1 MQQDRNNSRR
11 PSSSIQQNSAR
22 RQGKSRK
29 AYDWTQD
36 RRPSN
41 QNRRR
46 TQGYQEQTLDFSGGN
61 VTFENHSSGY
71 ADNSIQFPQQTARR
85 PNNQNQSRRQGQQR
99 SQRPRQNTTAY
110 PTNGSRPRNG
120 QRPQNVQSARRPQS
134 GGRYRPTEANLRS
147 PARREGRKKR
157 RLTRAAVR
165 RRRAIRRLTAL
176 ALLLCVIG
184 VGVYLTVTMLFKIN
198 TLEVAV
204 DGEVVQE
211 VGGYSSA
218 EILQAR
224 GVHAEE
230 NIFSFDP
237 AEKAAALEKQ
247 FPLLENIRVERDY
260 PGTVVVR
267 VTEAQPAW
275 AMQTSSGWLTLS
287 GGLKILEKDSAQP
300 AGLPTLYGGE
310 PVSAEPGEQLT
321 FAAEPKADSTPDS
334 AADSSA
340 SGTVEEEADQ
350 RLESLNTLLAALDA
364 AGMSADVTRI
374 EFADV
379 DEMAFLYQ
387 DRISVWLGTLNE
399 LEYKLKL
406 AKHVLLN
413 EDGKGCA
420 ATDTGKLDFTH
431 ISMSSTRKFTF
442 AQGEPE
448 LPSGYIVPEPVEET
462 PAEEGVTGETADGT
476 ADAPTQIILGK
487 GFEVAADAEHFAFSI
502 DGKHIAIDGG
512 NNPISGDNY
521 NISRTASDKSL
532 FELTNG
538 ASLKLTHL
546 DIYGNADAH
555 LAEVACIFVR
565 ASCKLTLGNGFELY
579 SGNGNESGRQV
590 HRRCGPDPRV
600 L

>member
-1 MQQDRNNSRR
+1 MQQDRNKSRR
-11 PSSSIQQNSAR
+11 PSSSIQQNSAQR
-22 RQGKSRK
+22 KGKPRK

-46 TQGYQEQTLDFSGGN
+46 TQGYQEQMLDFSGGN

-184 VGVYLTVTMLFKIN
+184 VGIYLTVTMLFKIN

-218 EILQAR
+218 EILQAL

-260 PGTVVVR
+260 PNTVVVR
-267 VTEAQPAW
+267 TNAATAVY
-275 AMQTSSGWLTLS
+275 AMQTSGGWLSLS
-287 GGLKILEKDSAQP
+287 AGLKILDKDSAQP
-300 AGLPTLYGGE
+300 DLIILCGGE
-310 PVSAEPGEQLT
+310 PVSTTPGTQLEFET
-321 FAAEPKADSTPDS
+321 GPSGPSSGSAASDS
-334 AADSSA
+334 AASS
-340 SGTVEEEADQ
+340 EAGPPTDK
-350 RLESLNTLLAALDA
+350 RLESLNTLLTALDSSEL
-364 AGMSADVTRI
+364 GADVTRI
-374 EFADV
+374 EFEDP
-379 DEMAFLYQ
+379 EQMAFLYQ
-387 DRISVWLGTLNE
+387 GRISVLLGTLNE
-399 LEYKLKL
+399 LDYKLRL
-406 AKHVLLN
+406 AKYVLLN
-413 EDGKGCA
+413 EDGKGCSP
-420 ATDTGKLDFTH
+420 TDTGMLDLSH
-431 ISMSSTRKFTF
+431 LSASSSRKFRF
-442 AQGEPE
+442 AQGEPP
-448 LPSGYIVPEPVEET
+448 LPSGWTAPEEPAA
-462 PAEEGVTGETADGT
+462 PAEAEAESQPEEVSGTEPDTEGAEAAPAEDPTA
-476 ADAPTQIILGK
+476 
-487 GFEVAADAEHFAFSI
+487 AAAE
-502 DGKHIAIDGG
+502 
-512 NNPISGDNY
+512 
-521 NISRTASDKSL
+521 
-532 FELTNG
+532 
-538 ASLKLTHL
+538 
-546 DIYGNADAH
+546 
-555 LAEVACIFVR
+555 
-565 ASCKLTLGNGFELY
+565 
-579 SGNGNESGRQV
+579 QQ
-590 HRRCGPDPRV
+590 
-600 L
+600 

>member
-134 GGRYRPTEANLRS
+134 SGRYRPTEANLRS

-198 TLEVAV
+198 TLQVVSDGAV
-204 DGEVVQE
+204 VSE

-218 EILQAR
+218 EILEAL

-237 AEKAAALEKQ
+237 AEKSAALERQ
-247 FPLLENIRVERDY
+247 FPLLENIHVERDY
-260 PGTVVVR
+260 PNTVVVR
-267 VTEAQPAW
+267 ADAATAAY
-275 AMQTSSGWLTLS
+275 AMQTSGGWLSLS
-287 GGLKILEKDSAQP
+287 AGLKILDKTAAQP
-300 AGLPTLYGGE
+300 ELPVLYGGE
-310 PVSAEPGEQLT
+310 PESATPGVQLE
-321 FAAEPKADSTPDS
+321 FAADTPAASDS
-334 AADSSA
+334 AASS
-340 SGTVEEEADQ
+340 EAAAPADK
-350 RLESLNTLLAALDA
+350 RLDSLNTLLTALDSS
-364 AGMSADVTRI
+364 GLGADVTRI
-374 EFADV
+374 EFEDP
-379 DEMAFLYQ
+379 EQMAFLYQ
-387 DRISVWLGTLNE
+387 GRISVLLGTLNE
-399 LEYKLKL
+399 LDYKLRL
-406 AKHVLLN
+406 AKYVLLD
-413 EDGKGCA
+413 EDGKGCSP
-420 ATDTGKLDFTH
+420 TDTGMLDLSH
-431 ISMSSTRKFTF
+431 LSASSTRKFRF
-442 AQGEPE
+442 AQGEPT
-448 LPSGYIVPEPVEET
+448 LPSGYIAPVQ
-462 PAEEGVTGETADGT
+462 AE
-476 ADAPTQIILGK
+476 APTQTEPQPEEASDPEPDTEG
-487 GFEVAADAEHFAFSI
+487 ADAAPADE
-502 DGKHIAIDGG
+502 
-512 NNPISGDNY
+512 P
-521 NISRTASDKSL
+521 TA
-532 FELTNG
+532 T
-538 ASLKLTHL
+538 A
-546 DIYGNADAH
+546 
-555 LAEVACIFVR
+555 AE
-565 ASCKLTLGNGFELY
+565 
-579 SGNGNESGRQV
+579 QQ
-590 HRRCGPDPRV
+590 
-600 L
+600 

>member
-1 MQQDRNNSRR
+1 MQQDRNKSRR

-22 RQGKSRK
+22 RQGKPRK

-120 QRPQNVQSARRPQS
+120 QRPQSS
-134 GGRYRPTEANLRS
+134 GRYRPTEANLRS

-218 EILQAR
+218 EILQAL

-247 FPLLENIRVERDY
+247 FPLLENIQVERDY
-260 PGTVVVR
+260 PNTVVVR
-267 VTEAQPAW
+267 TNAATAVY
-275 AMQTSSGWLTLS
+275 AMQTSGGWLSLS
-287 GGLKILEKDSAQP
+287 AGLKILDQDSAQP
-300 AGLPTLYGGE
+300 DLIILCGGE
-310 PVSAEPGEQLT
+310 PVSTTPGTQLEFET
-321 FAAEPKADSTPDS
+321 GPSGPSSGSAASDS
-334 AADSSA
+334 AASS
-340 SGTVEEEADQ
+340 EAGPPTDK
-350 RLESLNTLLAALDA
+350 RLESLNTLLTALDSSEL
-364 AGMSADVTRI
+364 GADVTRI
-374 EFADV
+374 EFEDP
-379 DEMAFLYQ
+379 EQMAFLYQ
-387 DRISVWLGTLNE
+387 GRISVLLGTLNE
-399 LEYKLKL
+399 LDYKLRL
-406 AKHVLLN
+406 AKYVLIN
-413 EDGKGCA
+413 EDGKGCSP
-420 ATDTGKLDFTH
+420 TDTGMLDLSH
-431 ISMSSTRKFTF
+431 LSASSSRKFRF
-442 AQGEPE
+442 AQGEPT
-448 LPSGYIVPEPVEET
+448 LPSGWTTPEEPAA
-462 PAEEGVTGETADGT
+462 PAEAEAENQPEEAPGTEADTEGAEAAPAEDPTA
-476 ADAPTQIILGK
+476 
-487 GFEVAADAEHFAFSI
+487 AAAE
-502 DGKHIAIDGG
+502 
-512 NNPISGDNY
+512 
-521 NISRTASDKSL
+521 
-532 FELTNG
+532 
-538 ASLKLTHL
+538 
-546 DIYGNADAH
+546 
-555 LAEVACIFVR
+555 
-565 ASCKLTLGNGFELY
+565 
-579 SGNGNESGRQV
+579 QQ
-590 HRRCGPDPRV
+590 
-600 L
+600 

>member
-1 MQQDRNNSRR
+1 MQQDRNKSRR
-11 PSSSIQQNSAR
+11 PSSSIQQNSAQR
-22 RQGKSRK
+22 KGKPRK

-198 TLEVAV
+198 TLQVAV

-218 EILQAR
+218 EILQAL

-260 PGTVVVR
+260 PNTVVVR
-267 VTEAQPAW
+267 TNAAAAVY
-275 AMQTSSGWLTLS
+275 AMQTSGGWLSLS
-287 GGLKILEKDSAQP
+287 AGLKILDQDSAQP
-300 AGLPTLYGGE
+300 DLIILCGGE
-310 PVSAEPGEQLT
+310 PVSTTPGTQLEFET
-321 FAAEPKADSTPDS
+321 GPSGPSSGSAASDS
-334 AADSSA
+334 AASS
-340 SGTVEEEADQ
+340 EAGPPTDK
-350 RLESLNTLLAALDA
+350 RLESLNTLLTALDSSEL
-364 AGMSADVTRI
+364 GADVTRI
-374 EFADV
+374 EFEDP
-379 DEMAFLYQ
+379 EQMAFLYQ
-387 DRISVWLGTLNE
+387 GRISVLLGTLNE
-399 LEYKLKL
+399 LDYKLRL
-406 AKHVLLN
+406 AKYVLLN
-413 EDGKGCA
+413 EDGKGCSP
-420 ATDTGKLDFTH
+420 TDTGMLDLSH
-431 ISMSSTRKFTF
+431 LSASSSRKFRF
-442 AQGEPE
+442 AQGEPT
-448 LPSGYIVPEPVEET
+448 LPSGWTAPEEPAA
-462 PAEEGVTGETADGT
+462 PAEAEAENQPEEAPGTEPDTEGAEAAPAEDPTA
-476 ADAPTQIILGK
+476 
-487 GFEVAADAEHFAFSI
+487 AAAE
-502 DGKHIAIDGG
+502 
-512 NNPISGDNY
+512 
-521 NISRTASDKSL
+521 
-532 FELTNG
+532 
-538 ASLKLTHL
+538 
-546 DIYGNADAH
+546 
-555 LAEVACIFVR
+555 
-565 ASCKLTLGNGFELY
+565 
-579 SGNGNESGRQV
+579 QQ
-590 HRRCGPDPRV
+590 
-600 L
+600 

>member
-11 PSSSIQQNSAR
+11 TGQQNSAR
-22 RQGKSRK
+22 RQGKPRK

-211 VGGYSSA
+211 VGGYSSSQ
-218 EILQAR
+218 ILQAL
-224 GVHAEE
+224 GVQTEE

-237 AEKAAALEKQ
+237 AAKEAELEKQ
-247 FPLLENIRVERDY
+247 FPLLESIRVVRDY
-260 PGTVVVR
+260 PNTVVVQ
-267 VTEAQPAW
+267 VTEAVPTY
-275 AMQTSSGWLTLS
+275 AMQTKSGWLTLS
-287 GGLKILEKDSAQP
+287 DQFKILACESAQP
-300 AGLPTLYGGE
+300 EELKTLYGGE
-310 PVSAEPGEQLT
+310 PVSVTPGDQLT
-321 FAAEPKADSTPDS
+321 FAAQAAPAASDASGS
-334 AADSSA
+334 AADSAAASA
-340 SGTVEEEADQ
+340 
-350 RLESLNTLLAALDA
+350 AASAAVQTDDRLDA
-364 AGMSADVTRI
+364 LNELQAKLEEYGMLDDVTRM
-374 EFADV
+374 EFADT
-379 DEMAFLYQ
+379 DQMAFLYQ
-387 DRISVWLGTLNE
+387 DRVSVLLGTRNDLD
-399 LEYKLKL
+399 YKLDR
-406 AKHVLLN
+406 ARYVLTN
-413 EDGKGCA
+413 ADGKGCA
-420 ATDTGKLDFTH
+420 PTDTGRLDFSH
-431 ISMSSTRKFTF
+431 VSAGSTRKIYF
-442 AQGEPE
+442 AQGQPT
-448 LPSGYIVPEPVEET
+448 LPSGYVVPEKTVPEEPDTSAAEDTAADGAEDAAAAQPADDTAAAAEET
-462 PAEEGVTGETADGT
+462 PLTEPARMTANNEE
-476 ADAPTQIILGK
+476 
-487 GFEVAADAEHFAFSI
+487 
-502 DGKHIAIDGG
+502 
-512 NNPISGDNY
+512 NPM
-521 NISRTASDKSL
+521 
-532 FELTNG
+532 
-538 ASLKLTHL
+538 
-546 DIYGNADAH
+546 
-555 LAEVACIFVR
+555 
-565 ASCKLTLGNGFELY
+565 
-579 SGNGNESGRQV
+579 
-590 HRRCGPDPRV
+590 
-600 L
+600 

>member
-1 MQQDRNNSRR
+1 MQQDRDKSRR
-11 PSSSIQQNSAR
+11 PSSSIRQNSAR
-22 RQGKSRK
+22 RQEKPRK

-41 QNRRR
+41 QDRRR

-85 PNNQNQSRRQGQQR
+85 PNNQSQSRRQGQQR

-218 EILQAR
+218 EILQAL

-260 PGTVVVR
+260 PNTVVVR
-267 VTEAQPAW
+267 TNAAAAVY
-275 AMQTSSGWLTLS
+275 AMQTSGGWLSLS
-287 GGLKILEKDSAQP
+287 AGLKILDKDSAQP
-300 AGLPTLYGGE
+300 DLIILCGGE
-310 PVSAEPGEQLT
+310 PVSTTPGTQLEFET
-321 FAAEPKADSTPDS
+321 GPSGPSSGSAASDS
-334 AADSSA
+334 AASS
-340 SGTVEEEADQ
+340 EAGPPTDK
-350 RLESLNTLLAALDA
+350 RLESLNTLLTALDSSEL
-364 AGMSADVTRI
+364 GADVTRI
-374 EFADV
+374 EFEDP
-379 DEMAFLYQ
+379 EQMAFLYQ
-387 DRISVWLGTLNE
+387 GRISVLLGTLNE
-399 LEYKLKL
+399 LDYKLRL
-406 AKHVLLN
+406 AKYVLLN
-413 EDGKGCA
+413 EDGKGCSP
-420 ATDTGKLDFTH
+420 TDTGMLDLSH
-431 ISMSSTRKFTF
+431 LSASSSRKFRF
-442 AQGEPE
+442 AQGEPT
-448 LPSGYIVPEPVEET
+448 LPSGWTAPEEPAA
-462 PAEEGVTGETADGT
+462 PAEAEAENQPEEAPGTEPDTEGAEAAPAEDPTA
-476 ADAPTQIILGK
+476 
-487 GFEVAADAEHFAFSI
+487 AAAE
-502 DGKHIAIDGG
+502 
-512 NNPISGDNY
+512 
-521 NISRTASDKSL
+521 
-532 FELTNG
+532 
-538 ASLKLTHL
+538 
-546 DIYGNADAH
+546 
-555 LAEVACIFVR
+555 
-565 ASCKLTLGNGFELY
+565 
-579 SGNGNESGRQV
+579 QQ
-590 HRRCGPDPRV
+590 
-600 L
+600 

>member
-1 MQQDRNNSRR
+1 MQQDRNKSRR
-11 PSSSIQQNSAR
+11 PSSSIQQNSTR
-22 RQGKSRK
+22 RQGKPRK

-41 QNRRR
+41 QDRRR

-120 QRPQNVQSARRPQS
+120 QRSQNVQSARRPQS

-218 EILQAR
+218 EILQAL

-260 PGTVVVR
+260 PNTVVVR
-267 VTEAQPAW
+267 TNAATAVY
-275 AMQTSSGWLTLS
+275 AMQTSGGWLSLS
-287 GGLKILEKDSAQP
+287 AGLKILDQDSAQP
-300 AGLPTLYGGE
+300 DLIILCGGE
-310 PVSAEPGEQLT
+310 PVSTTPGTQLEFET
-321 FAAEPKADSTPDS
+321 GPSGPSSGSAASDS
-334 AADSSA
+334 AASS
-340 SGTVEEEADQ
+340 EAGPPTDK
-350 RLESLNTLLAALDA
+350 RLESLNTLLTALDSSEL
-364 AGMSADVTRI
+364 GADVTRI
-374 EFADV
+374 EFEDP
-379 DEMAFLYQ
+379 EQMAFLYQ
-387 DRISVWLGTLNE
+387 GRISVLLGTLNE
-399 LEYKLKL
+399 LDYKLRL
-406 AKHVLLN
+406 AKYVLLN
-413 EDGKGCA
+413 EDGKGCSP
-420 ATDTGKLDFTH
+420 TDTGMLDLSH
-431 ISMSSTRKFTF
+431 LSASSSRKFRF
-442 AQGEPE
+442 AQGEPT
-448 LPSGYIVPEPVEET
+448 LPSGWTAPEEPAA
-462 PAEEGVTGETADGT
+462 PAEAEAESQPEEAPGTEPDTEGAEAAPAEDPTA
-476 ADAPTQIILGK
+476 
-487 GFEVAADAEHFAFSI
+487 AAAE
-502 DGKHIAIDGG
+502 
-512 NNPISGDNY
+512 
-521 NISRTASDKSL
+521 
-532 FELTNG
+532 
-538 ASLKLTHL
+538 
-546 DIYGNADAH
+546 
-555 LAEVACIFVR
+555 
-565 ASCKLTLGNGFELY
+565 
-579 SGNGNESGRQV
+579 QQ
-590 HRRCGPDPRV
+590 
-600 L
+600 

>member
-1 MQQDRNNSRR
+1 MQQDRNKSRR
-11 PSSSIQQNSAR
+11 PSSSIQQNSAQR
-22 RQGKSRK
+22 KGKPRK

-71 ADNSIQFPQQTARR
+71 ADNSIRFPQQTARR

-110 PTNGSRPRNG
+110 PTNGSRPSNG

-218 EILQAR
+218 EILQAL
-224 GVHAEE
+224 GVYAEE

-260 PGTVVVR
+260 PNTVVVR
-267 VTEAQPAW
+267 TNAATAVY
-275 AMQTSSGWLTLS
+275 AMQTSGGWLSLS
-287 GGLKILEKDSAQP
+287 AGLKILDKDSAQP
-300 AGLPTLYGGE
+300 DLIILCGGE
-310 PVSAEPGEQLT
+310 PVSTTPGTQLEFET
-321 FAAEPKADSTPDS
+321 GPSGPSSGSAASDS
-334 AADSSA
+334 AASS
-340 SGTVEEEADQ
+340 EAGPPTDK
-350 RLESLNTLLAALDA
+350 RLESLNTLLTALDSSELG
-364 AGMSADVTRI
+364 AGVTRI
-374 EFADV
+374 EFEDP
-379 DEMAFLYQ
+379 EQMAFLYQ
-387 DRISVWLGTLNE
+387 GRISVLLGTLNE
-399 LEYKLKL
+399 LDYKLRL
-406 AKHVLLN
+406 AKYVLLN
-413 EDGKGCA
+413 EDGKGCSP
-420 ATDTGKLDFTH
+420 TDTGMLDLSH
-431 ISMSSTRKFTF
+431 LSASSSRKFRF
-442 AQGEPE
+442 AQGEPT
-448 LPSGYIVPEPVEET
+448 LPSGWTAPEEPAA
-462 PAEEGVTGETADGT
+462 PAEAEAESQPEEASGTEPDTEGAEAAPAEDPTA
-476 ADAPTQIILGK
+476 
-487 GFEVAADAEHFAFSI
+487 AAAE
-502 DGKHIAIDGG
+502 
-512 NNPISGDNY
+512 
-521 NISRTASDKSL
+521 
-532 FELTNG
+532 
-538 ASLKLTHL
+538 
-546 DIYGNADAH
+546 
-555 LAEVACIFVR
+555 
-565 ASCKLTLGNGFELY
+565 
-579 SGNGNESGRQV
+579 QQ
-590 HRRCGPDPRV
+590 
-600 L
+600 

>member
-1 MQQDRNNSRR
+1 MQQDRNKSRR
-11 PSSSIQQNSAR
+11 PSSSIQQNSAQR
-22 RQGKSRK
+22 KGKPRK

-46 TQGYQEQTLDFSGGN
+46 TQGYHEQTLDFSGGN

-120 QRPQNVQSARRPQS
+120 QRPQNVQSARRSQS

-218 EILQAR
+218 EILQAL

-260 PGTVVVR
+260 PNTVVVR
-267 VTEAQPAW
+267 TNAATAVY
-275 AMQTSSGWLTLS
+275 AMQTSSGWLSLS
-287 GGLKILEKDSAQP
+287 AGLKILDQDSAQP
-300 AGLPTLYGGE
+300 DLIILCGGE
-310 PVSAEPGEQLT
+310 PVSTTPGTQLEFET
-321 FAAEPKADSTPDS
+321 GPSGPSSGSAASDS
-334 AADSSA
+334 AASS
-340 SGTVEEEADQ
+340 EAGPPTDK
-350 RLESLNTLLAALDA
+350 RLESLNTLLTALDSSEL
-364 AGMSADVTRI
+364 GADVTRI
-374 EFADV
+374 EFEDP
-379 DEMAFLYQ
+379 EQMAFLYQ
-387 DRISVWLGTLNE
+387 GRISVLLGTLNE
-399 LEYKLKL
+399 LDYKLRL
-406 AKHVLLN
+406 AKYVLLN
-413 EDGKGCA
+413 EDGKGCSP
-420 ATDTGKLDFTH
+420 TDTGMLDLSH
-431 ISMSSTRKFTF
+431 LSASSSRKFRF
-442 AQGEPE
+442 AQGEPT
-448 LPSGYIVPEPVEET
+448 LPSGWTAPEEPAA
-462 PAEEGVTGETADGT
+462 PAEAEAESQPEEASGTEPDTEGAEAAPAEDPTA
-476 ADAPTQIILGK
+476 
-487 GFEVAADAEHFAFSI
+487 AAAE
-502 DGKHIAIDGG
+502 
-512 NNPISGDNY
+512 
-521 NISRTASDKSL
+521 
-532 FELTNG
+532 
-538 ASLKLTHL
+538 
-546 DIYGNADAH
+546 
-555 LAEVACIFVR
+555 
-565 ASCKLTLGNGFELY
+565 
-579 SGNGNESGRQV
+579 QQ
-590 HRRCGPDPRV
+590 
-600 L
+600 

>member
-11 PSSSIQQNSAR
+11 TGQQNSAR
-22 RQGKSRK
+22 RQGKPRK

-85 PNNQNQSRRQGQQR
+85 SNNQSRRQGQQR

-218 EILQAR
+218 EILQAL

-260 PGTVVVR
+260 PNTVVVR
-267 VTEAQPAW
+267 TNAATAVY
-275 AMQTSSGWLTLS
+275 AMQTSSGWLSLS
-287 GGLKILEKDSAQP
+287 AGLKILDKDSAQP
-300 AGLPTLYGGE
+300 DLIILCGGE
-310 PVSAEPGEQLT
+310 PVSTTPGTQLEFETEPSGPSSGS
-321 FAAEPKADSTPDS
+321 AASDST
-334 AADSSA
+334 ASS
-340 SGTVEEEADQ
+340 EAGPPTDK
-350 RLESLNTLLAALDA
+350 RLESLNTLLTALDSSEL
-364 AGMSADVTRI
+364 GADVTRI
-374 EFADV
+374 EFEDP
-379 DEMAFLYQ
+379 EQMAFLYQ
-387 DRISVWLGTLNE
+387 GRISVLLGTLNE
-399 LEYKLKL
+399 LDYKLRL
-406 AKHVLLN
+406 AKYVLLN
-413 EDGKGCA
+413 EDGKGCSP
-420 ATDTGKLDFTH
+420 TDTGMLDLSH
-431 ISMSSTRKFTF
+431 LSASSSRKFRF
-442 AQGEPE
+442 AQGEPT
-448 LPSGYIVPEPVEET
+448 LPSGWTAPEEPAA
-462 PAEEGVTGETADGT
+462 PAEAEAESQPEEVSGTEPDTEGAEAAPAEDPTA
-476 ADAPTQIILGK
+476 
-487 GFEVAADAEHFAFSI
+487 AAAE
-502 DGKHIAIDGG
+502 
-512 NNPISGDNY
+512 
-521 NISRTASDKSL
+521 
-532 FELTNG
+532 
-538 ASLKLTHL
+538 
-546 DIYGNADAH
+546 
-555 LAEVACIFVR
+555 
-565 ASCKLTLGNGFELY
+565 
-579 SGNGNESGRQV
+579 QQ
-590 HRRCGPDPRV
+590 
-600 L
+600 

>member
-11 PSSSIQQNSAR
+11 TGQQNSAR
-22 RQGKSRK
+22 RQGKPRK

-218 EILQAR
+218 EILQAL

-230 NIFSFDP
+230 NIFSFDS

-260 PGTVVVR
+260 PNTVVVR
-267 VTEAQPAW
+267 TNAATAVY
-275 AMQTSSGWLTLS
+275 AMQTSSGWLSLS
-287 GGLKILEKDSAQP
+287 AGLKILDKDSAQP
-300 AGLPTLYGGE
+300 DLIILCGGE
-310 PVSAEPGEQLT
+310 PVSTTPGTQLEFET
-321 FAAEPKADSTPDS
+321 GPSGASSGSAASDS
-334 AADSSA
+334 AASS
-340 SGTVEEEADQ
+340 EAGPPTDK
-350 RLESLNTLLAALDA
+350 RLESLNTLLTALDSSEL
-364 AGMSADVTRI
+364 GADVTRI
-374 EFADV
+374 EFEDP
-379 DEMAFLYQ
+379 EQMAFLYQ
-387 DRISVWLGTLNE
+387 GRISVLLGTLNE
-399 LEYKLKL
+399 LDYKLRL
-406 AKHVLLN
+406 AKYVLLN
-413 EDGKGCA
+413 EDGKGCSP
-420 ATDTGKLDFTH
+420 TDTGMLDLSH
-431 ISMSSTRKFTF
+431 LSASSSRKFRF
-442 AQGEPE
+442 AQGEPT
-448 LPSGYIVPEPVEET
+448 LPSGWTAPEEPAA
-462 PAEEGVTGETADGT
+462 PAEAEAENQPEEASGTEPDTEGAEAAPAEDPTA
-476 ADAPTQIILGK
+476 
-487 GFEVAADAEHFAFSI
+487 VAAE
-502 DGKHIAIDGG
+502 
-512 NNPISGDNY
+512 
-521 NISRTASDKSL
+521 
-532 FELTNG
+532 
-538 ASLKLTHL
+538 
-546 DIYGNADAH
+546 
-555 LAEVACIFVR
+555 
-565 ASCKLTLGNGFELY
+565 
-579 SGNGNESGRQV
+579 QQ
-590 HRRCGPDPRV
+590 
-600 L
+600 

>member
-11 PSSSIQQNSAR
+11 HSSSIQQNSAR
-22 RQGKSRK
+22 RQGKPRK

-99 SQRPRQNTTAY
+99 SQRPRQNTAAY

-218 EILQAR
+218 EILQAL

-260 PGTVVVR
+260 PNTVVVR
-267 VTEAQPAW
+267 TNAATAVY
-275 AMQTSSGWLTLS
+275 AMQTSSGWLSLS
-287 GGLKILEKDSAQP
+287 AGLKILDKDSAQP
-300 AGLPTLYGGE
+300 DLIILCGGE
-310 PVSAEPGEQLT
+310 PVSTTPGTQLEFET
-321 FAAEPKADSTPDS
+321 GPSGASSGSAASDS
-334 AADSSA
+334 AASS
-340 SGTVEEEADQ
+340 EAGPPTDK
-350 RLESLNTLLAALDA
+350 RIESLNTLLTALDSSEL
-364 AGMSADVTRI
+364 GADVTRI
-374 EFADV
+374 EFEDP
-379 DEMAFLYQ
+379 EQMAFLYQ
-387 DRISVWLGTLNE
+387 GRISVLLGTLNE
-399 LEYKLKL
+399 LGYKLRL
-406 AKHVLLN
+406 AKYVLLN
-413 EDGKGCA
+413 EDGKGCSP
-420 ATDTGKLDFTH
+420 TDTGMLDLSH
-431 ISMSSTRKFTF
+431 LSASSSRKFRF
-442 AQGEPE
+442 AQGEPT
-448 LPSGYIVPEPVEET
+448 LPSGWTAPEEPAA
-462 PAEEGVTGETADGT
+462 PAEAEAENQPEEASGTEPDTEGAEAAPAEDPTA
-476 ADAPTQIILGK
+476 
-487 GFEVAADAEHFAFSI
+487 AAAE
-502 DGKHIAIDGG
+502 
-512 NNPISGDNY
+512 
-521 NISRTASDKSL
+521 
-532 FELTNG
+532 
-538 ASLKLTHL
+538 
-546 DIYGNADAH
+546 
-555 LAEVACIFVR
+555 
-565 ASCKLTLGNGFELY
+565 
-579 SGNGNESGRQV
+579 QQ
-590 HRRCGPDPRV
+590 
-600 L
+600 

>member
-22 RQGKSRK
+22 RQGKPRK

-120 QRPQNVQSARRPQS
+120 QRPQNAQSARRPQS

-218 EILQAR
+218 EILQAL

-260 PGTVVVR
+260 PNTVVVR
-267 VTEAQPAW
+267 TNAATAVY
-275 AMQTSSGWLTLS
+275 AMQTSGGWLSLS
-287 GGLKILEKDSAQP
+287 AGLKILDKDSAQP
-300 AGLPTLYGGE
+300 DLIILCGGE
-310 PVSAEPGEQLT
+310 PVSTTPGTQLEFET
-321 FAAEPKADSTPDS
+321 GPSGPSSGSAASDS
-334 AADSSA
+334 AASS
-340 SGTVEEEADQ
+340 EAGPPTDK
-350 RLESLNTLLAALDA
+350 RLESLNTLLTALDSSEL
-364 AGMSADVTRI
+364 GADVTRI
-374 EFADV
+374 EFEDP
-379 DEMAFLYQ
+379 EQMAFLYQ
-387 DRISVWLGTLNE
+387 GRISVLLGTLNE
-399 LEYKLKL
+399 LDYKLRL
-406 AKHVLLN
+406 AKYVLLN
-413 EDGKGCA
+413 EDGKGCSP
-420 ATDTGKLDFTH
+420 TDTGMLDLSH
-431 ISMSSTRKFTF
+431 LSASSSRKFRF
-442 AQGEPE
+442 AQGEPT
-448 LPSGYIVPEPVEET
+448 LPSGWTAPEEPAA
-462 PAEEGVTGETADGT
+462 PAEAEAENQPEEVSGTEPDTEGAEAAPAEDPTA
-476 ADAPTQIILGK
+476 
-487 GFEVAADAEHFAFSI
+487 AAAE
-502 DGKHIAIDGG
+502 
-512 NNPISGDNY
+512 
-521 NISRTASDKSL
+521 
-532 FELTNG
+532 
-538 ASLKLTHL
+538 
-546 DIYGNADAH
+546 
-555 LAEVACIFVR
+555 
-565 ASCKLTLGNGFELY
+565 
-579 SGNGNESGRQV
+579 QQ
-590 HRRCGPDPRV
+590 
-600 L
+600 

>member
-1 MQQDRNNSRR
+1 MQQDRNKSRR
-11 PSSSIQQNSAR
+11 PSSSIRQNSAR
-22 RQGKSRK
+22 RKEKPRK

-41 QNRRR
+41 QDRRR

-218 EILQAR
+218 EILQAL

-237 AEKAAALEKQ
+237 TEKAAALEKQ

-260 PGTVVVR
+260 PNTVVVR
-267 VTEAQPAW
+267 TNAAAAVY
-275 AMQTSSGWLTLS
+275 AMQTSGGWLSLS
-287 GGLKILEKDSAQP
+287 AGLKILDKDSAQP
-300 AGLPTLYGGE
+300 NLIILCGGE
-310 PVSAEPGEQLT
+310 PVSTTPGTQLEFET
-321 FAAEPKADSTPDS
+321 GPSGPSSGSAASDS
-334 AADSSA
+334 AASS
-340 SGTVEEEADQ
+340 EAGPPTDK
-350 RLESLNTLLAALDA
+350 RLESLNTLLTALDSSEL
-364 AGMSADVTRI
+364 GADVTRI
-374 EFADV
+374 EFEDP
-379 DEMAFLYQ
+379 EQMAFLYQ
-387 DRISVWLGTLNE
+387 GRISVLLGTLNE
-399 LEYKLKL
+399 LDYKLRL
-406 AKHVLLN
+406 AKYVLLN
-413 EDGKGCA
+413 EDGKGCSP
-420 ATDTGKLDFTH
+420 TDTGMLDLSH
-431 ISMSSTRKFTF
+431 LSASSSRKFRF
-442 AQGEPE
+442 AQGEPT
-448 LPSGYIVPEPVEET
+448 LPSGWTAPEEPAA
-462 PAEEGVTGETADGT
+462 PAEAEAESQPEEASGTEPDTEGAEAAPAEDPTA
-476 ADAPTQIILGK
+476 
-487 GFEVAADAEHFAFSI
+487 AAAE
-502 DGKHIAIDGG
+502 
-512 NNPISGDNY
+512 
-521 NISRTASDKSL
+521 
-532 FELTNG
+532 
-538 ASLKLTHL
+538 
-546 DIYGNADAH
+546 
-555 LAEVACIFVR
+555 
-565 ASCKLTLGNGFELY
+565 
-579 SGNGNESGRQV
+579 QQ
-590 HRRCGPDPRV
+590 
-600 L
+600 

>member
-1 MQQDRNNSRR
+1 MQQDRNKSRR

-22 RQGKSRK
+22 RQGKPRK

-120 QRPQNVQSARRPQS
+120 QRPQSS
-134 GGRYRPTEANLRS
+134 GRYRPTEANLRS

-218 EILQAR
+218 EILQAL

-247 FPLLENIRVERDY
+247 FPLLENIQVERDY
-260 PGTVVVR
+260 PNTVVVR
-267 VTEAQPAW
+267 TNAATAVY
-275 AMQTSSGWLTLS
+275 AMQTSGGWLSLS
-287 GGLKILEKDSAQP
+287 AGLKILDQDSAQP
-300 AGLPTLYGGE
+300 DLIILCGGE
-310 PVSAEPGEQLT
+310 PVSTTPGTQLEFET
-321 FAAEPKADSTPDS
+321 GPSGPSSGSAVSDST
-334 AADSSA
+334 ASS
-340 SGTVEEEADQ
+340 EAGPPTDK
-350 RLESLNTLLAALDA
+350 RLESLNTLLTALDSSEL
-364 AGMSADVTRI
+364 GADVTRI
-374 EFADV
+374 EFEDP
-379 DEMAFLYQ
+379 EQMAFLYQ
-387 DRISVWLGTLNE
+387 GRISVLLGTLNE
-399 LEYKLKL
+399 LDYKLRL
-406 AKHVLLN
+406 AKYVLLN
-413 EDGKGCA
+413 EDGKGCSP
-420 ATDTGKLDFTH
+420 TDTGMLDLSH
-431 ISMSSTRKFTF
+431 LSASSSRKFRF
-442 AQGEPE
+442 AQGEPT
-448 LPSGYIVPEPVEET
+448 LPSGWTAPEEPAA
-462 PAEEGVTGETADGT
+462 PAEAEAESRPEEASGTEPDTEGAEAAPAEDPTA
-476 ADAPTQIILGK
+476 
-487 GFEVAADAEHFAFSI
+487 AAAE
-502 DGKHIAIDGG
+502 
-512 NNPISGDNY
+512 
-521 NISRTASDKSL
+521 
-532 FELTNG
+532 
-538 ASLKLTHL
+538 
-546 DIYGNADAH
+546 
-555 LAEVACIFVR
+555 
-565 ASCKLTLGNGFELY
+565 
-579 SGNGNESGRQV
+579 QQ
-590 HRRCGPDPRV
+590 
-600 L
+600 

>member
-1 MQQDRNNSRR
+1 MQQDRNKSRR
-11 PSSSIQQNSAR
+11 PSSSIQQNSAQR
-22 RQGKSRK
+22 KGKPRK

-218 EILQAR
+218 EILQAL

-260 PGTVVVR
+260 PNTVVVR
-267 VTEAQPAW
+267 TNAATAVY
-275 AMQTSSGWLTLS
+275 AMQTSSGWLSLS
-287 GGLKILEKDSAQP
+287 AGLKILDKDSAQP
-300 AGLPTLYGGE
+300 DLIILCGGE
-310 PVSAEPGEQLT
+310 PVSATPGTQLEFET
-321 FAAEPKADSTPDS
+321 GPSGPSSGSAASDS
-334 AADSSA
+334 AASS
-340 SGTVEEEADQ
+340 EAGPPTDK
-350 RLESLNTLLAALDA
+350 RLESLNTLLTALDSSEL
-364 AGMSADVTRI
+364 GADVTRI
-374 EFADV
+374 EFEDP
-379 DEMAFLYQ
+379 EQMAFLYQ
-387 DRISVWLGTLNE
+387 GRISVLLGTLNE
-399 LEYKLKL
+399 LDYKLRL
-406 AKHVLLN
+406 AKYVLLN
-413 EDGKGCA
+413 EDGKGCSP
-420 ATDTGKLDFTH
+420 TDTGMLDLSH
-431 ISMSSTRKFTF
+431 LSASSSRKFRF
-442 AQGEPE
+442 AQGEPT
-448 LPSGYIVPEPVEET
+448 LPSGWTAPEESAA
-462 PAEEGVTGETADGT
+462 PAEAEAESQPEEASGTEPDTEGAEAAPAEDPTA
-476 ADAPTQIILGK
+476 
-487 GFEVAADAEHFAFSI
+487 AAAE
-502 DGKHIAIDGG
+502 
-512 NNPISGDNY
+512 
-521 NISRTASDKSL
+521 
-532 FELTNG
+532 
-538 ASLKLTHL
+538 
-546 DIYGNADAH
+546 
-555 LAEVACIFVR
+555 
-565 ASCKLTLGNGFELY
+565 
-579 SGNGNESGRQV
+579 QQ
-590 HRRCGPDPRV
+590 
-600 L
+600 

>member
-1 MQQDRNNSRR
+1 MQQDRNKSRR

-22 RQGKSRK
+22 RQGKPRK

-36 RRPSN
+36 
-41 QNRRR
+41 
-46 TQGYQEQTLDFSGGN
+46 YQEQTLDFSGGN

-85 PNNQNQSRRQGQQR
+85 PNNQNQSRRQGQRR

-218 EILQAR
+218 EILQAL

-260 PGTVVVR
+260 PNTVVVR
-267 VTEAQPAW
+267 TNAATAVY
-275 AMQTSSGWLTLS
+275 AMQTSSGWLSLS
-287 GGLKILEKDSAQP
+287 AGLKILDQDSAQP
-300 AGLPTLYGGE
+300 DLIILCGGE
-310 PVSAEPGEQLT
+310 PVSTTPGTQLEFET
-321 FAAEPKADSTPDS
+321 GPSGPSSGSAASDS
-334 AADSSA
+334 AASS
-340 SGTVEEEADQ
+340 EAGPPTDK
-350 RLESLNTLLAALDA
+350 RLESLNTLLTALD
-364 AGMSADVTRI
+364 SSELEADVTRI
-374 EFADV
+374 EFEDP
-379 DEMAFLYQ
+379 EQMAFLYQ
-387 DRISVWLGTLNE
+387 GRISVLLGTLNE
-399 LEYKLKL
+399 LDYKLRL
-406 AKHVLLN
+406 AKYVLLN
-413 EDGKGCA
+413 EDGKGCSP
-420 ATDTGKLDFTH
+420 TDTGMLDLSH
-431 ISMSSTRKFTF
+431 LSASSSRKFRF
-442 AQGEPE
+442 AQGEPT
-448 LPSGYIVPEPVEET
+448 LPSGWTAPEEPAA
-462 PAEEGVTGETADGT
+462 PAEAEAESQPEEAPGTEPDTEGAEAAPAEDPTA
-476 ADAPTQIILGK
+476 
-487 GFEVAADAEHFAFSI
+487 AAAE
-502 DGKHIAIDGG
+502 
-512 NNPISGDNY
+512 
-521 NISRTASDKSL
+521 
-532 FELTNG
+532 
-538 ASLKLTHL
+538 
-546 DIYGNADAH
+546 
-555 LAEVACIFVR
+555 
-565 ASCKLTLGNGFELY
+565 
-579 SGNGNESGRQV
+579 QQ
-590 HRRCGPDPRV
+590 
-600 L
+600 

>member
-1 MQQDRNNSRR
+1 MQQDRNKSRR
-11 PSSSIQQNSAR
+11 PSSSIQQNSAQR
-22 RQGKSRK
+22 KGKPRK
-29 AYDWTQD
+29 AYDWMQD

-99 SQRPRQNTTAY
+99 SQRSRQNTTAY

-134 GGRYRPTEANLRS
+134 SGRYRPTEANLRS

-218 EILQAR
+218 EILQAL

-260 PGTVVVR
+260 PNTVVVR
-267 VTEAQPAW
+267 TNAAAAVY
-275 AMQTSSGWLTLS
+275 AMQTSGGWLSLS
-287 GGLKILEKDSAQP
+287 AGLKILDKDSAQP
-300 AGLPTLYGGE
+300 DLIILCGGE
-310 PVSAEPGEQLT
+310 PVSTTPGTQLEFET
-321 FAAEPKADSTPDS
+321 GPSGPSSGSAASDS
-334 AADSSA
+334 AASS
-340 SGTVEEEADQ
+340 EAGPPTDK
-350 RLESLNTLLAALDA
+350 RLESLNTLLTALDSSEL
-364 AGMSADVTRI
+364 GADVTRI
-374 EFADV
+374 EFEDP
-379 DEMAFLYQ
+379 EQMAFLYQ
-387 DRISVWLGTLNE
+387 GRISVLLGTLNE
-399 LEYKLKL
+399 LDYKLRL
-406 AKHVLLN
+406 AKYVLLN
-413 EDGKGCA
+413 EDGKGCSP
-420 ATDTGKLDFTH
+420 TDTGMLDLSH
-431 ISMSSTRKFTF
+431 LSASSSRKFRF
-442 AQGEPE
+442 AQGEPT
-448 LPSGYIVPEPVEET
+448 LPSGWTAPEEPAA
-462 PAEEGVTGETADGT
+462 PAEAEAESQPEEASGTEPDTEGAEAAPAEDTTA
-476 ADAPTQIILGK
+476 
-487 GFEVAADAEHFAFSI
+487 AAAE
-502 DGKHIAIDGG
+502 
-512 NNPISGDNY
+512 
-521 NISRTASDKSL
+521 
-532 FELTNG
+532 
-538 ASLKLTHL
+538 
-546 DIYGNADAH
+546 
-555 LAEVACIFVR
+555 
-565 ASCKLTLGNGFELY
+565 
-579 SGNGNESGRQV
+579 QQ
-590 HRRCGPDPRV
+590 
-600 L
+600 

>member
-1 MQQDRNNSRR
+1 MQQDRNKSRR
-11 PSSSIQQNSAR
+11 PSSSIRQNSAR
-22 RQGKSRK
+22 RQGKPRK

-41 QNRRR
+41 QDRRR

-85 PNNQNQSRRQGQQR
+85 PNNQSQSRRQGQQR

-120 QRPQNVQSARRPQS
+120 QRPQNVQSTRRPQS

-198 TLEVAV
+198 TLEVEV

-218 EILQAR
+218 EILQAL

-260 PGTVVVR
+260 PNTVVVR
-267 VTEAQPAW
+267 TNAAAAVY
-275 AMQTSSGWLTLS
+275 AMQTSGGWLSLS
-287 GGLKILEKDSAQP
+287 AGLKILDKDSAQP
-300 AGLPTLYGGE
+300 DLIVLCGGE
-310 PVSAEPGEQLT
+310 PVSTTPGTQLEFET
-321 FAAEPKADSTPDS
+321 GPSGPSSGSAASDS
-334 AADSSA
+334 AASS
-340 SGTVEEEADQ
+340 EAGPPTDK
-350 RLESLNTLLAALDA
+350 RLESLNTLLTALNSSEL
-364 AGMSADVTRI
+364 GADVTRI
-374 EFADV
+374 EFEDP
-379 DEMAFLYQ
+379 EQMAFLYQ
-387 DRISVWLGTLNE
+387 GRISVLLGTLNE
-399 LEYKLKL
+399 LDYKLRL
-406 AKHVLLN
+406 AKYVLLN
-413 EDGKGCA
+413 EDGKGCSP
-420 ATDTGKLDFTH
+420 TDTGMLDLSH
-431 ISMSSTRKFTF
+431 LSASSSRKFRF
-442 AQGEPE
+442 AQGEPT
-448 LPSGYIVPEPVEET
+448 LPSGWTAPEEPAA
-462 PAEEGVTGETADGT
+462 PAEAEAGSQPEEASGTEPDTEGAEAAPAEDPTA
-476 ADAPTQIILGK
+476 
-487 GFEVAADAEHFAFSI
+487 AAAE
-502 DGKHIAIDGG
+502 
-512 NNPISGDNY
+512 
-521 NISRTASDKSL
+521 
-532 FELTNG
+532 
-538 ASLKLTHL
+538 
-546 DIYGNADAH
+546 
-555 LAEVACIFVR
+555 
-565 ASCKLTLGNGFELY
+565 
-579 SGNGNESGRQV
+579 QQ
-590 HRRCGPDPRV
+590 
-600 L
+600 

>member
-218 EILQAR
+218 EILQAL

-260 PGTVVVR
+260 PNTVVVR
-267 VTEAQPAW
+267 TNAATAVY
-275 AMQTSSGWLTLS
+275 AMQTSGGWLSLS
-287 GGLKILEKDSAQP
+287 AGLKILDKDSAQP
-300 AGLPTLYGGE
+300 DLIILCGGE
-310 PVSAEPGEQLT
+310 PVSTTPGTQLEFET
-321 FAAEPKADSTPDS
+321 GPSGPSSGSAASDS
-334 AADSSA
+334 AASS
-340 SGTVEEEADQ
+340 EAGPPTDK
-350 RLESLNTLLAALDA
+350 RLESLNTLLTALDSSEL
-364 AGMSADVTRI
+364 GADVTRI
-374 EFADV
+374 EFEDP
-379 DEMAFLYQ
+379 EQMAFLYQ
-387 DRISVWLGTLNE
+387 GRISVLLGTLNE
-399 LEYKLKL
+399 LDYKLRL
-406 AKHVLLN
+406 AKYVLLN
-413 EDGKGCA
+413 EDGKGCSP
-420 ATDTGKLDFTH
+420 TDTGMLDLSH
-431 ISMSSTRKFTF
+431 LSASSSRKFRF
-442 AQGEPE
+442 AQGEPT
-448 LPSGYIVPEPVEET
+448 LPSGWTAPEEPAA
-462 PAEEGVTGETADGT
+462 PAEAEAESQPEEVSGTEPDTEGAEAAPAEDPTA
-476 ADAPTQIILGK
+476 
-487 GFEVAADAEHFAFSI
+487 AAAE
-502 DGKHIAIDGG
+502 
-512 NNPISGDNY
+512 
-521 NISRTASDKSL
+521 
-532 FELTNG
+532 
-538 ASLKLTHL
+538 
-546 DIYGNADAH
+546 
-555 LAEVACIFVR
+555 
-565 ASCKLTLGNGFELY
+565 
-579 SGNGNESGRQV
+579 QQ
-590 HRRCGPDPRV
+590 
-600 L
+600 

>member
-41 QNRRR
+41 QNHRR

-120 QRPQNVQSARRPQS
+120 QRPQNAQSARRPQS
-134 GGRYRPTEANLRS
+134 SGRYRPTEANLRS

-218 EILQAR
+218 EILQAL

-260 PGTVVVR
+260 PNTVVVR
-267 VTEAQPAW
+267 TNAAAAVY
-275 AMQTSSGWLTLS
+275 AMQTSGGWLSLS
-287 GGLKILEKDSAQP
+287 AGLKILDKDSAQP
-300 AGLPTLYGGE
+300 DLIILCGGE
-310 PVSAEPGEQLT
+310 PVSTTPGTQLEFET
-321 FAAEPKADSTPDS
+321 GPSGPSSGSAASDS
-334 AADSSA
+334 AASS
-340 SGTVEEEADQ
+340 EAGPPTDK
-350 RLESLNTLLAALDA
+350 RLESLNTLLTALDSSEL
-364 AGMSADVTRI
+364 GADVTRI
-374 EFADV
+374 EFEDP
-379 DEMAFLYQ
+379 EQMAFLYQ
-387 DRISVWLGTLNE
+387 GRISVLLGTLNE
-399 LEYKLKL
+399 LDYKLRL
-406 AKHVLLN
+406 AKYVLLN
-413 EDGKGCA
+413 EDGKGCSP
-420 ATDTGKLDFTH
+420 TDTGMLDLSH
-431 ISMSSTRKFTF
+431 LSASSSRKFRF
-442 AQGEPE
+442 AQGEPT
-448 LPSGYIVPEPVEET
+448 LPSGWTAPEEPAA
-462 PAEEGVTGETADGT
+462 PAEAEAESQPEEVSGTEPDTEGAEAAPAEDPTA
-476 ADAPTQIILGK
+476 
-487 GFEVAADAEHFAFSI
+487 AAAE
-502 DGKHIAIDGG
+502 
-512 NNPISGDNY
+512 
-521 NISRTASDKSL
+521 
-532 FELTNG
+532 
-538 ASLKLTHL
+538 
-546 DIYGNADAH
+546 
-555 LAEVACIFVR
+555 
-565 ASCKLTLGNGFELY
+565 
-579 SGNGNESGRQV
+579 QQ
-590 HRRCGPDPRV
+590 
-600 L
+600 

>member
-1 MQQDRNNSRR
+1 MQQDRNKSRR
-11 PSSSIQQNSAR
+11 PSSSIQQNSAQR
-22 RQGKSRK
+22 KGKPRK

-85 PNNQNQSRRQGQQR
+85 PDNQSRRQGQQR

-120 QRPQNVQSARRPQS
+120 QRPQNAQSARRPQS
-134 GGRYRPTEANLRS
+134 SGRYRPTEANLRS

-218 EILQAR
+218 EILQAL

-260 PGTVVVR
+260 PNTVVVR
-267 VTEAQPAW
+267 TNAATAVY
-275 AMQTSSGWLTLS
+275 AMQTSGGWLSLS
-287 GGLKILEKDSAQP
+287 AGLKILDKDSAQP
-300 AGLPTLYGGE
+300 DLIILCGGE
-310 PVSAEPGEQLT
+310 PVSTTPGTQLEFET
-321 FAAEPKADSTPDS
+321 GPSGPSSGSAASDS
-334 AADSSA
+334 AASS
-340 SGTVEEEADQ
+340 EAGPPTDK
-350 RLESLNTLLAALDA
+350 RLESLNTLLTALDSSEL
-364 AGMSADVTRI
+364 GADVTRI
-374 EFADV
+374 EFEDP
-379 DEMAFLYQ
+379 EQMAFLYQ
-387 DRISVWLGTLNE
+387 GRISVLLGTLNE
-399 LEYKLKL
+399 LDYKLRL
-406 AKHVLLN
+406 AKYVLLN
-413 EDGKGCA
+413 EDGKGCSP
-420 ATDTGKLDFTH
+420 TDTGMLDLSH
-431 ISMSSTRKFTF
+431 LSASSSRKFRF
-442 AQGEPE
+442 AQGEPT
-448 LPSGYIVPEPVEET
+448 LPSGWTAPEEPAA
-462 PAEEGVTGETADGT
+462 PAEAETESQPEEASGTEPDTEGAEAVPAEDPTA
-476 ADAPTQIILGK
+476 
-487 GFEVAADAEHFAFSI
+487 AAAE
-502 DGKHIAIDGG
+502 
-512 NNPISGDNY
+512 
-521 NISRTASDKSL
+521 
-532 FELTNG
+532 
-538 ASLKLTHL
+538 
-546 DIYGNADAH
+546 
-555 LAEVACIFVR
+555 
-565 ASCKLTLGNGFELY
+565 
-579 SGNGNESGRQV
+579 Q
-590 HRRCGPDPRV
+590 
-600 L
+600 

>member
-1 MQQDRNNSRR
+1 MQQDRNKSRR
-11 PSSSIQQNSAR
+11 PSSSIQQNSAQR
-22 RQGKSRK
+22 KGKPRK
-29 AYDWTQD
+29 AYDWMQD

-41 QNRRR
+41 QDRRR

-85 PNNQNQSRRQGQQR
+85 PNNQSQSRRQGQQR

-218 EILQAR
+218 EILQAL

-237 AEKAAALEKQ
+237 AEKAATLEKQ

-260 PGTVVVR
+260 PNTVVVR
-267 VTEAQPAW
+267 TNAAAAVY
-275 AMQTSSGWLTLS
+275 AMQTSGGWLSLS
-287 GGLKILEKDSAQP
+287 AGLKILDKDSAQP
-300 AGLPTLYGGE
+300 DLIILCGGE
-310 PVSAEPGEQLT
+310 PVSTTPGTQLEFET
-321 FAAEPKADSTPDS
+321 GPSGPSSGSAASDS
-334 AADSSA
+334 AASS
-340 SGTVEEEADQ
+340 EAGPPTDK
-350 RLESLNTLLAALDA
+350 RLESLNTLLTALDSSEL
-364 AGMSADVTRI
+364 GADVTRI
-374 EFADV
+374 EFEDP
-379 DEMAFLYQ
+379 EQMAFLYQ
-387 DRISVWLGTLNE
+387 GRISVLLGTLNE
-399 LEYKLKL
+399 LDYKLRL
-406 AKHVLLN
+406 AKYVLLN
-413 EDGKGCA
+413 EDGKGCSP
-420 ATDTGKLDFTH
+420 TDTGMLDLSH
-431 ISMSSTRKFTF
+431 LSASSSRKFRF
-442 AQGEPE
+442 AQGEPT
-448 LPSGYIVPEPVEET
+448 LPSGWTAPEEPAA
-462 PAEEGVTGETADGT
+462 PAEAEAGSQPEEASGTEPDTEGAEAAPAEDPTA
-476 ADAPTQIILGK
+476 
-487 GFEVAADAEHFAFSI
+487 AAAE
-502 DGKHIAIDGG
+502 
-512 NNPISGDNY
+512 
-521 NISRTASDKSL
+521 
-532 FELTNG
+532 
-538 ASLKLTHL
+538 
-546 DIYGNADAH
+546 
-555 LAEVACIFVR
+555 
-565 ASCKLTLGNGFELY
+565 
-579 SGNGNESGRQV
+579 QQ
-590 HRRCGPDPRV
+590 
-600 L
+600 

>member
-1 MQQDRNNSRR
+1 MQQDRNKSRR

-22 RQGKSRK
+22 RQGKPRK

-120 QRPQNVQSARRPQS
+120 QRPQSS
-134 GGRYRPTEANLRS
+134 GRYRPTEANLRS

-218 EILQAR
+218 EILQAL

-247 FPLLENIRVERDY
+247 FPLLENIQVERDY
-260 PGTVVVR
+260 PNTVVVR
-267 VTEAQPAW
+267 TNAATAVY
-275 AMQTSSGWLTLS
+275 AMQTSGGWLSLS
-287 GGLKILEKDSAQP
+287 AGLKILDQDSAQP
-300 AGLPTLYGGE
+300 DLIILCGGE
-310 PVSAEPGEQLT
+310 PVSTTPGTQLEFET
-321 FAAEPKADSTPDS
+321 GPSGPSSGSAASDS
-334 AADSSA
+334 AASS
-340 SGTVEEEADQ
+340 EAGPPTDK
-350 RLESLNTLLAALDA
+350 RLESLNTLLTALDSSEL
-364 AGMSADVTRI
+364 GADVTRI
-374 EFADV
+374 EFEDP
-379 DEMAFLYQ
+379 EQMAFLYQ
-387 DRISVWLGTLNE
+387 GRISVLLGTLNE
-399 LEYKLKL
+399 LDYKLRL
-406 AKHVLLN
+406 AKYVLLN
-413 EDGKGCA
+413 EDGKGCSP
-420 ATDTGKLDFTH
+420 TDTGMLDLSH
-431 ISMSSTRKFTF
+431 LSASSSRKFRF
-442 AQGEPE
+442 AQGEPT
-448 LPSGYIVPEPVEET
+448 LPSGWTAPEEPAA
-462 PAEEGVTGETADGT
+462 PAEAAAESQPEEASGTEPDTEGAEAAPAEDPTA
-476 ADAPTQIILGK
+476 
-487 GFEVAADAEHFAFSI
+487 AAAE
-502 DGKHIAIDGG
+502 
-512 NNPISGDNY
+512 
-521 NISRTASDKSL
+521 
-532 FELTNG
+532 
-538 ASLKLTHL
+538 
-546 DIYGNADAH
+546 
-555 LAEVACIFVR
+555 
-565 ASCKLTLGNGFELY
+565 
-579 SGNGNESGRQV
+579 QQ
-590 HRRCGPDPRV
+590 
-600 L
+600 

>member
-1 MQQDRNNSRR
+1 MQQDRNKSRR
-11 PSSSIQQNSAR
+11 PSSLIQQNSAQR
-22 RQGKSRK
+22 KGKPRK

-41 QNRRR
+41 QDRRR

-71 ADNSIQFPQQTARR
+71 ADNSIRFPQQTARWS
-85 PNNQNQSRRQGQQR
+85 NNQNQSRRQGQQR
-99 SQRPRQNTTAY
+99 SQRPRQNTTIY

-218 EILQAR
+218 EILQAL

-260 PGTVVVR
+260 PNTVVVR
-267 VTEAQPAW
+267 TNAAAAVY
-275 AMQTSSGWLTLS
+275 AMQTSGGWLSLS
-287 GGLKILEKDSAQP
+287 AGLKILDQDSAQP
-300 AGLPTLYGGE
+300 DLIILCGGE
-310 PVSAEPGEQLT
+310 PVSTTPGTQLEFET
-321 FAAEPKADSTPDS
+321 GQSGPSSGSAASDS
-334 AADSSA
+334 AASS
-340 SGTVEEEADQ
+340 EAGPPTDK
-350 RLESLNTLLAALDA
+350 RLESLNTLLTALDSSEL
-364 AGMSADVTRI
+364 GADVTRI
-374 EFADV
+374 EFEDP
-379 DEMAFLYQ
+379 EQMAFLYQ
-387 DRISVWLGTLNE
+387 GRISVLLGTLNE
-399 LEYKLKL
+399 LDYKLRL
-406 AKHVLLN
+406 AKYVLLN
-413 EDGKGCA
+413 EDGKGCSP
-420 ATDTGKLDFTH
+420 TDTGMLDLSH
-431 ISMSSTRKFTF
+431 LSASSSRKFRF
-442 AQGEPE
+442 AQGEPT
-448 LPSGYIVPEPVEET
+448 LPSGWTAPEEPAA
-462 PAEEGVTGETADGT
+462 PAEAEAESQPEEAPGTEPDTEGAEAAPAEDPTA
-476 ADAPTQIILGK
+476 
-487 GFEVAADAEHFAFSI
+487 AAAE
-502 DGKHIAIDGG
+502 
-512 NNPISGDNY
+512 
-521 NISRTASDKSL
+521 
-532 FELTNG
+532 
-538 ASLKLTHL
+538 
-546 DIYGNADAH
+546 
-555 LAEVACIFVR
+555 
-565 ASCKLTLGNGFELY
+565 
-579 SGNGNESGRQV
+579 QQ
-590 HRRCGPDPRV
+590 
-600 L
+600 

>member
-22 RQGKSRK
+22 RQGKPRK

-218 EILQAR
+218 EILQAL

-260 PGTVVVR
+260 PNTVVVR
-267 VTEAQPAW
+267 TNAATAVY
-275 AMQTSSGWLTLS
+275 AMQTSSGWLSLS
-287 GGLKILEKDSAQP
+287 AGLKILDQDSAQP
-300 AGLPTLYGGE
+300 DLIILCGGE
-310 PVSAEPGEQLT
+310 PVSTTPGTQLEFET
-321 FAAEPKADSTPDS
+321 GPSGPSSGSAASDS
-334 AADSSA
+334 AASS
-340 SGTVEEEADQ
+340 EAGPPTDK
-350 RLESLNTLLAALDA
+350 RLESLNTLLTALDSSEL
-364 AGMSADVTRI
+364 GADVTRI
-374 EFADV
+374 EFEDP
-379 DEMAFLYQ
+379 EQMAFLYQ
-387 DRISVWLGTLNE
+387 GRISVLLGTLNE
-399 LEYKLKL
+399 LDYKLRL
-406 AKHVLLN
+406 AKYVLLN
-413 EDGKGCA
+413 EDGKGCSP
-420 ATDTGKLDFTH
+420 TDTGMLDLSH
-431 ISMSSTRKFTF
+431 LSASSSRKFRF
-442 AQGEPE
+442 AQGEPT
-448 LPSGYIVPEPVEET
+448 LPSGWTAPEEPAA
-462 PAEEGVTGETADGT
+462 PAEAEAENQPEEAPGTEPDTEGAEAAPAEDPTA
-476 ADAPTQIILGK
+476 
-487 GFEVAADAEHFAFSI
+487 AAAE
-502 DGKHIAIDGG
+502 
-512 NNPISGDNY
+512 
-521 NISRTASDKSL
+521 
-532 FELTNG
+532 
-538 ASLKLTHL
+538 
-546 DIYGNADAH
+546 
-555 LAEVACIFVR
+555 
-565 ASCKLTLGNGFELY
+565 
-579 SGNGNESGRQV
+579 QQ
-590 HRRCGPDPRV
+590 
-600 L
+600 

>member
-22 RQGKSRK
+22 RQEKPRK

-41 QNRRR
+41 QDRRR

-134 GGRYRPTEANLRS
+134 SGRYRPTEANLRS

-218 EILQAR
+218 EILQAL

-260 PGTVVVR
+260 PNTVVVR
-267 VTEAQPAW
+267 TNAATAVY
-275 AMQTSSGWLTLS
+275 AMQTSGGWLSLS
-287 GGLKILEKDSAQP
+287 AGLKILDQDSAQP
-300 AGLPTLYGGE
+300 DLIILCGGE
-310 PVSAEPGEQLT
+310 PVSTTPGTQLEFET
-321 FAAEPKADSTPDS
+321 GPSGPSSGSAASDS
-334 AADSSA
+334 AASS
-340 SGTVEEEADQ
+340 EAGPPTDK
-350 RLESLNTLLAALDA
+350 RLESLNTLLTALDSSEL
-364 AGMSADVTRI
+364 GADVTRI
-374 EFADV
+374 EFEDP
-379 DEMAFLYQ
+379 EQMAFLYQ
-387 DRISVWLGTLNE
+387 GRISVLLGTLNE
-399 LEYKLKL
+399 LDYKLRL
-406 AKHVLLN
+406 AKYVLLN
-413 EDGKGCA
+413 EDGKGCSP
-420 ATDTGKLDFTH
+420 TDTGMLDLSH
-431 ISMSSTRKFTF
+431 LSASSSRKFRF
-442 AQGEPE
+442 AQGEPT
-448 LPSGYIVPEPVEET
+448 LPSGWTAPEEPAA
-462 PAEEGVTGETADGT
+462 PAE
-476 ADAPTQIILGK
+476 
-487 GFEVAADAEHFAFSI
+487 
-502 DGKHIAIDGG
+502 
-512 NNPISGDNY
+512 
-521 NISRTASDKSL
+521 
-532 FELTNG
+532 
-538 ASLKLTHL
+538 
-546 DIYGNADAH
+546 
-555 LAEVACIFVR
+555 AEVESQPEE
-565 ASCKLTLGNGFELY
+565 ASGTE
-579 SGNGNESGRQV
+579 
-590 HRRCGPDPRV
+590 PDTEGAEAAPAEDPTAAAAEQQ
-600 L
+600 

>member
-11 PSSSIQQNSAR
+11 TGQQNSAR
-22 RQGKSRK
+22 RQGKPRK

-120 QRPQNVQSARRPQS
+120 QRPQSS
-134 GGRYRPTEANLRS
+134 GRYRPTEANLRS

-218 EILQAR
+218 EILQAL

-247 FPLLENIRVERDY
+247 FPLLENIQVERDY
-260 PGTVVVR
+260 PNTVVVR
-267 VTEAQPAW
+267 TNAATAVY
-275 AMQTSSGWLTLS
+275 AMQTSGGWLSLS
-287 GGLKILEKDSAQP
+287 AGLKILDQDSAQP
-300 AGLPTLYGGE
+300 DLIILCGGE
-310 PVSAEPGEQLT
+310 PVSTTPGTQLEFET
-321 FAAEPKADSTPDS
+321 GPSGPSSGSAVSDST
-334 AADSSA
+334 ASS
-340 SGTVEEEADQ
+340 EAGPPTDK
-350 RLESLNTLLAALDA
+350 RLESLNTLLTALDSSEL
-364 AGMSADVTRI
+364 GADVTRI
-374 EFADV
+374 EFEDP
-379 DEMAFLYQ
+379 EQMAFLYQ
-387 DRISVWLGTLNE
+387 GRISVLLGTLNE
-399 LEYKLKL
+399 LDYKLRL
-406 AKHVLLN
+406 AKYVLLN
-413 EDGKGCA
+413 EDGKGCSP
-420 ATDTGKLDFTH
+420 TDTGMLDLSH
-431 ISMSSTRKFTF
+431 LSASSSRKFRF
-442 AQGEPE
+442 AQGEPT
-448 LPSGYIVPEPVEET
+448 LPSGWTAPEEPAA
-462 PAEEGVTGETADGT
+462 PAEAEAESQPEEASGTEPDTEGAEAAPAEDPTA
-476 ADAPTQIILGK
+476 
-487 GFEVAADAEHFAFSI
+487 AAAE
-502 DGKHIAIDGG
+502 
-512 NNPISGDNY
+512 
-521 NISRTASDKSL
+521 
-532 FELTNG
+532 
-538 ASLKLTHL
+538 
-546 DIYGNADAH
+546 
-555 LAEVACIFVR
+555 
-565 ASCKLTLGNGFELY
+565 
-579 SGNGNESGRQV
+579 QQ
-590 HRRCGPDPRV
+590 
-600 L
+600 

>member
-1 MQQDRNNSRR
+1 MQQDRNNSRH

-22 RQGKSRK
+22 RQGKPRK

-134 GGRYRPTEANLRS
+134 SGRYRPTEANLRS

-218 EILQAR
+218 EILQAL

-260 PGTVVVR
+260 PNTVVVR
-267 VTEAQPAW
+267 TNAAAAVY
-275 AMQTSSGWLTLS
+275 AMQTSGGWLSLS
-287 GGLKILEKDSAQP
+287 AGLKILDQDSAQP
-300 AGLPTLYGGE
+300 DLIILCGGE
-310 PVSAEPGEQLT
+310 PVSTTPGTQLEFET
-321 FAAEPKADSTPDS
+321 GPSGPSSGSAASDS
-334 AADSSA
+334 AASS
-340 SGTVEEEADQ
+340 EAGPPTDK
-350 RLESLNTLLAALDA
+350 RLESLNTLLTALDSSEL
-364 AGMSADVTRI
+364 GADVTRI
-374 EFADV
+374 EFEDP
-379 DEMAFLYQ
+379 EQMAFLYQ
-387 DRISVWLGTLNE
+387 GRISVLLGTLNE
-399 LEYKLKL
+399 LDYKLRL
-406 AKHVLLN
+406 AKYVLLN
-413 EDGKGCA
+413 EDGKGCSP
-420 ATDTGKLDFTH
+420 TDTGMMDLSH
-431 ISMSSTRKFTF
+431 LSASSSRKFRF
-442 AQGEPE
+442 AQGEPT
-448 LPSGYIVPEPVEET
+448 LPSGWTAPEEPAA
-462 PAEEGVTGETADGT
+462 PAESEAEGQPEEASGTEPDTEGAEAAPAEDPTA
-476 ADAPTQIILGK
+476 
-487 GFEVAADAEHFAFSI
+487 AAAE
-502 DGKHIAIDGG
+502 
-512 NNPISGDNY
+512 
-521 NISRTASDKSL
+521 
-532 FELTNG
+532 
-538 ASLKLTHL
+538 
-546 DIYGNADAH
+546 
-555 LAEVACIFVR
+555 
-565 ASCKLTLGNGFELY
+565 
-579 SGNGNESGRQV
+579 QQ
-590 HRRCGPDPRV
+590 
-600 L
+600 

>member
-1 MQQDRNNSRR
+1 MQQDRNKSRR
-11 PSSSIQQNSAR
+11 PSSSIRQNSAR
-22 RQGKSRK
+22 RQGKPRK

-41 QNRRR
+41 QDRRR

-85 PNNQNQSRRQGQQR
+85 PNNQSQSRRQGQQR
-99 SQRPRQNTTAY
+99 SQRPRQNTTTY

-120 QRPQNVQSARRPQS
+120 RRPQNAQSARRPQS

-218 EILQAR
+218 EILQAL

-260 PGTVVVR
+260 PNTVVVR
-267 VTEAQPAW
+267 TNAAAAVY
-275 AMQTSSGWLTLS
+275 AMQTSSGWLSLS
-287 GGLKILEKDSAQP
+287 AGLKILDKDSAQP
-300 AGLPTLYGGE
+300 DLIILCGGE
-310 PVSAEPGEQLT
+310 PVSTTPGTQLEFET
-321 FAAEPKADSTPDS
+321 GPSGPSSGSAASDS
-334 AADSSA
+334 AASS
-340 SGTVEEEADQ
+340 EAGPPTDK
-350 RLESLNTLLAALDA
+350 RLESLNTLLTALDSSEL
-364 AGMSADVTRI
+364 GADVTRI
-374 EFADV
+374 EFEDP
-379 DEMAFLYQ
+379 EQMAFLYQ
-387 DRISVWLGTLNE
+387 GRISVLLGTLNE
-399 LEYKLKL
+399 LDYKLRL
-406 AKHVLLN
+406 AKYVLLN
-413 EDGKGCA
+413 EDGKGCSP
-420 ATDTGKLDFTH
+420 TDTGMLDLSH
-431 ISMSSTRKFTF
+431 LSASSSRKFRF
-442 AQGEPE
+442 AQGEPT
-448 LPSGYIVPEPVEET
+448 LPSGWTAPEEPAA
-462 PAEEGVTGETADGT
+462 PAEAEAGSQPEEASGTEPDTEGAEAAPAEDPTA
-476 ADAPTQIILGK
+476 
-487 GFEVAADAEHFAFSI
+487 AAAE
-502 DGKHIAIDGG
+502 
-512 NNPISGDNY
+512 
-521 NISRTASDKSL
+521 
-532 FELTNG
+532 
-538 ASLKLTHL
+538 
-546 DIYGNADAH
+546 
-555 LAEVACIFVR
+555 
-565 ASCKLTLGNGFELY
+565 
-579 SGNGNESGRQV
+579 QQ
-590 HRRCGPDPRV
+590 
-600 L
+600 